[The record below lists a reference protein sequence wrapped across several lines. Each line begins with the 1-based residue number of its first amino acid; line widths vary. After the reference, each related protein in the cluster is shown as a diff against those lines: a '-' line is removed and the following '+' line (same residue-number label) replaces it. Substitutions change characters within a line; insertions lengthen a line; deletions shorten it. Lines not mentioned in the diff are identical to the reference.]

1 MSIKVTWRTL
11 MNRPYIKITGNGDEY
26 LWLDPSEAAQLT
38 RDLQALLMEP
48 HGHRPDNGSD
58 GNRM

>member
-1 MSIKVTWRTL
+1 MTVKVAWRKL
-11 MNRPYIKITGNGDEY
+11 MNRDYIKITGNGDEY

-38 RDLQALLMEP
+38 RDLQASLQASP
-48 HGHRPDNGSD
+48 AGQPDNGSD